1 VYNISPLHPLAKY
14 PGPLLWRSTRLFA
27 SYHHASG
34 TLYKRIAEFH
44 ETYGPTVRI
53 APDEL
58 SFTNPEAWP
67 QIYNTRPQLAKSKF
81 HFGSQGDR
89 KVPESMIMAS
99 DQDHTRLR
107 RLVNPAFLYS
117 GVLEVEPVLQQ
128 YTELLCSQLGKV
140 CENGSSAQ
148 NIGEW
153 YLWALNDVIGHLAL
167 DLEFECL
174 EKRRMHPWPHFLL
187 GALKQTAVITQLAR
201 FGISMKMLMP
211 LMTKEMRA
219 KTEDFAQSA
228 ISAISQRL
236 ARAKEEENARADGNP
251 AAAQKSRQDII
262 GMMMREMKGGE
273 RLTEEELTVNSIL
286 IVGGGAETTATC
298 LTATT
303 YHLCKTPRV
312 MQKLQEEIRSTFA
325 SPADITVKA
334 TGDLSYLNA
343 VVSESLR
350 AFPVASYITPRVAP
364 KGGVVVDGNVIPE
377 GTYMTM
383 GQWYMGR
390 SATHFDNPRDFI
402 PERWFQPG
410 ADATQSGS
418 GLRVDEILRPFS
430 LGPRNCIGKILAL
443 AEVKLVLA
451 KLLWSFDLELA
462 GGLQAQDDWVEG
474 ARFFVSFMIAFSALV
489 GRKKSRLWTQ
499 PERANNRCHNRSCG
513 I

>member
-1 VYNISPLHPLAKY
+1 
-14 PGPLLWRSTRLFA
+14 
-27 SYHHASG
+27 
-34 TLYKRIAEFH
+34 
-44 ETYGPTVRI
+44 VRV

-99 DQDHTRLR
+99 DQEHTRLR

-117 GVLEVEPVLQQ
+117 GVLEVEPVLQH
-128 YTELLCSQLGKV
+128 YTDLLCSQLGKA

-153 YLWALNDVIGHLAL
+153 YLWALNDVIGQLAL

-236 ARAKEEENARADGNP
+236 ARAKEDETSSADGKAP
-251 AAAQKSRQDII
+251 LTQKSRQDII

-273 RLTEEELTVNSIL
+273 RLTQEELTVNSIL

-303 YHLCKTPRV
+303 FHLCKTPKV
-312 MQKLQEEIRSTFA
+312 LQKLQEEIRATFA
-325 SPADITVKA
+325 SSDAITVKA
-334 TGDLSYLNA
+334 TGDLPYLNA

-364 KGGVVVDGNVIPE
+364 RGGVVVDGNVIPE
-377 GTYMTM
+377 GTHMTM

-390 SATHFDNPRDFI
+390 SATHFDNPKEFV
-402 PERWFQPG
+402 PERWMESD

-418 GLRVDEILRPFS
+418 GMRAEEILRPFS

-443 AEVKLVLA
+443 AEVRLVLA
-451 KLLWSFDLELA
+451 KLLWSFDLEMD
-462 GGLQAQDDWVEG
+462 GGPEAQGDWVEG
-474 ARFFVSFMIAFSALV
+474 ARFFVSCMITFPLCGGV
-489 GRKKSRLWTQ
+489 GSSLWTF
-499 PERANNRCHNRSCG
+499 
-513 I
+513 

>member
-1 VYNISPLHPLAKY
+1 
-14 PGPLLWRSTRLFA
+14 
-27 SYHHASG
+27 
-34 TLYKRIAEFH
+34 
-44 ETYGPTVRI
+44 VRV

-89 KVPESMIMAS
+89 EVPESMIMAT
-99 DQDHTRLR
+99 DQEHTRLR
-107 RLVNPAFLYS
+107 RLANPAFLYS
-117 GVLEVEPVLQQ
+117 GVLEVEPVLQH
-128 YTELLCSQLGKV
+128 YTDLLCSQLGKV
-140 CENGSSAQ
+140 CEKGSSAQ

-153 YLWALNDVIGHLAL
+153 YLWTLNDVIGQLAL

-174 EKRRMHPWPHFLL
+174 EKQRMHPWPHFLL

-228 ISAISQRL
+228 ISAINQRL
-236 ARAKEEENARADGNP
+236 ARAREEEASKADGNP
-251 AAAQKSRQDII
+251 PPTQKRRQDII

-273 RLTEEELTVNSIL
+273 RLTEQELTVNSIL

-303 YHLCKTPRV
+303 FHLCKTPRV
-312 MQKLQEEIRSTFA
+312 LQKLQEEIRTMFA
-325 SPADITVKA
+325 SSDAITVKA
-334 TGDLSYLNA
+334 TGDLPYLNA
-343 VVSESLR
+343 VVNESLR

-364 KGGVVVDGNVIPE
+364 KGGIVVDGNVMPE

-390 SATHFDNPRDFI
+390 SATHFDNPREFV
-402 PERWFQPG
+402 PERWMQPD

-418 GLRVDEILRPFS
+418 GLRTDEILRPFS

-451 KLLWSFDLELA
+451 KLLWSFDLKMN
-462 GGLQAQDDWVEG
+462 GGPEAQADWVDG
-474 ARFFVSFMIAFSALV
+474 ARFFVSCTTSSSLAV
-489 GRKKSRLWTQ
+489 GSRRGRRPWVRFNMLTINLGD
-499 PERANNRCHNRSCG
+499 RYCG

>member
-1 VYNISPLHPLAKY
+1 
-14 PGPLLWRSTRLFA
+14 
-27 SYHHASG
+27 
-34 TLYKRIAEFH
+34 
-44 ETYGPTVRI
+44 VRV

-99 DQDHTRLR
+99 DQEHTRLR

-117 GVLEVEPVLQQ
+117 GVLEVEPVLQH
-128 YTELLCSQLGKV
+128 YTDLLCSQLGKA

-153 YLWALNDVIGHLAL
+153 YLWALNDVIGQLAL

-236 ARAKEEENARADGNP
+236 ARAKEDETSSADGKAP
-251 AAAQKSRQDII
+251 LTQKSRQDII

-273 RLTEEELTVNSIL
+273 RLTQEELTVNSIL

-303 YHLCKTPRV
+303 FHLCKTPRV
-312 MQKLQEEIRSTFA
+312 LQKLQEEIRATFA
-325 SPADITVKA
+325 SSDAITVKA
-334 TGDLSYLNA
+334 TGDLPYLNA

-364 KGGVVVDGNVIPE
+364 RGGVVVDGNVIPE
-377 GTYMTM
+377 GTHMTM

-390 SATHFDNPRDFI
+390 SATHFDNPKEFV
-402 PERWFQPG
+402 PERWMESD

-418 GLRVDEILRPFS
+418 GMRAEEILRPFS

-443 AEVKLVLA
+443 AEVRLVLA
-451 KLLWSFDLELA
+451 KLLWSFDLEMD
-462 GGLQAQDDWVEG
+462 GGPEAQGDWVEG
-474 ARFFVSFMIAFSALV
+474 ARFFVSCMITFPLCGGV
-489 GRKKSRLWTQ
+489 GSSLWTF
-499 PERANNRCHNRSCG
+499 
-513 I
+513 

>member
-1 VYNISPLHPLAKY
+1 
-14 PGPLLWRSTRLFA
+14 
-27 SYHHASG
+27 
-34 TLYKRIAEFH
+34 
-44 ETYGPTVRI
+44 VRV

-99 DQDHTRLR
+99 DQEHTRLR

-117 GVLEVEPVLQQ
+117 GVLEVEPVLQH
-128 YTELLCSQLGKV
+128 YTDLLCSQLGKA
-140 CENGSSAQ
+140 CKNGSSAQ

-153 YLWALNDVIGHLAL
+153 YLWALNDVIGQLAL

-236 ARAKEEENARADGNP
+236 ARAKEDETSSADGKAP
-251 AAAQKSRQDII
+251 LTQKSRQDII

-273 RLTEEELTVNSIL
+273 RLTQEELTVNSIL

-303 YHLCKTPRV
+303 FHLCKTPRV
-312 MQKLQEEIRSTFA
+312 LQKLQEEIRATFA
-325 SPADITVKA
+325 SSDAITVKA
-334 TGDLSYLNA
+334 TGDLPYLNA

-364 KGGVVVDGNVIPE
+364 RGGVVVDGNVIPE
-377 GTYMTM
+377 GTHMTM

-390 SATHFDNPRDFI
+390 SATHFDNPKEFV
-402 PERWFQPG
+402 PERWMESD

-418 GLRVDEILRPFS
+418 GMRAEEILRPFS

-443 AEVKLVLA
+443 AEVRLVLA
-451 KLLWSFDLELA
+451 KLLWSFDLEMD
-462 GGLQAQDDWVEG
+462 GGPEAQGDWVEG
-474 ARFFVSFMIAFSALV
+474 ARFFVSCMITFPLCGGV
-489 GRKKSRLWTQ
+489 GSSLWTF
-499 PERANNRCHNRSCG
+499 
-513 I
+513 